1 MPRAVF
7 DTNVLVSGMLYAG
20 KSKLLIDAVL
30 DGKIT
35 LILSTQLIQE
45 FKSVIARDKF
55 KLSRDQQNTFANFVL
70 RIGSIVRIRSKF
82 KAVKEDPNDDV
93 VLRTAY
99 DGRVDCVVSGDEHLL
114 ALKEF
119 KGIKIMTVS
128 KTIEL
133 IEAQGNSPWERYL
146 NWSPTRR

>member
-1 MPRAVF
+1 LPRAVF
-7 DTNVLVSGMLYAG
+7 DTNVLVSGILHAG

-45 FKSVIARDKF
+45 FKRVIARDKF
-55 KLSRDQQNTFANFVL
+55 KLSRDQQNTFVNFVL
-70 RIGSIVRIRSKF
+70 RIGSIVQIRSKF
-82 KAVKEDPNDDV
+82 KAVNEDPHDDV
-93 VLRTAY
+93 VLLTAY

-128 KTIEL
+128 KTLEL
-133 IEAQGNSPWERYL
+133 IEAQGNGP
-146 NWSPTRR
+146 

>member
-45 FKSVIARDKF
+45 FKRVIARDKF
-55 KLSRDQQNTFANFVL
+55 KLSRDQQNTLTKFVL
-70 RIGSIVRIRSKF
+70 RISDIVRIRSKF
-82 KAVKEDPNDDV
+82 RVVKKDPNDDI

-99 DGRVDCVVSGDEHLL
+99 DGRVDCIVSGDKHLL

-119 KGIKIMTVS
+119 RGIKIMMVS

-133 IEAQGNSPWERYL
+133 LEAQGNSP
-146 NWSPTRR
+146 